1 MKHIK
6 QLHNAMLLS
15 LRAWLPLAVIITAVF
30 LGIYFSSQ
38 YIVRS
43 LAVEE
48 QVKIS
53 ADVMRYLNEGG
64 NPMAL
69 NANAPVDIEKT
80 LSPYIVFYTLDILP
94 MTSSV
99 TLDGER
105 PILPFGV
112 YAQVK
117 ERGEHRLTWQPK
129 RGLRQAI
136 VLNHLEGPTPG
147 YLLVGKSLKESER
160 TICGLWYILSVMWA
174 ITMLGS
180 FFVVSVVNKKT

>member
-1 MKHIK
+1 
-6 QLHNAMLLS
+6 MLLS
-15 LRAWLPLAVIITAVF
+15 LRAWLPLAVVITAIF
-30 LGIYFSSQ
+30 LAIYCSSQ

-43 LAVEE
+43 FAVEE
-48 QVKIS
+48 QVKIA
-53 ADVMRYLNEGG
+53 ADVVRYLNEGG

-69 NANAPVDIEKT
+69 NANVPVDIEKT

-99 TLDGER
+99 VIDNER

-112 YAQVK
+112 YAHVK

-129 RGLRQAI
+129 PGLRQAV
-136 VLNHLEGPTPG
+136 VLNYLDGPTAG
-147 YLLVGKSLKESER
+147 YLLVGKSLKEAER

-174 ITMLGS
+174 ITMLVS
-180 FFVVSVVNKKT
+180 FFVVSVVNKKS